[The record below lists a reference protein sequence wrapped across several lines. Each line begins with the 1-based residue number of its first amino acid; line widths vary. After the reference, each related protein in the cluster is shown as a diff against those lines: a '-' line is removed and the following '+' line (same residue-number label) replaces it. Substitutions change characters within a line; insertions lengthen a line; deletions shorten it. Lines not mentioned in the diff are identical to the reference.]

1 MEDLQETIDIAQKAG
16 IKEDKIIL
24 DPGIGFA
31 KTYEQNLI
39 MLKNLSSLHKLN
51 FPLLLGASRKSVVGL
66 TLDLPADERVE
77 GTITTSIM
85 AVLADYDFVRVHDI
99 KENLRAIKMA
109 EAIKY
114 AGGNF

>member
-1 MEDLQETIDIAQKAG
+1 M
-16 IKEDKIIL
+16 
-24 DPGIGFA
+24 
-31 KTYEQNLI
+31 
-39 MLKNLSSLHKLN
+39 
-51 FPLLLGASRKSVVGL
+51 VGL

-109 EAIKY
+109 ETIKY

>member
-1 MEDLQETIDIAQKAG
+1 
-16 IKEDKIIL
+16 
-24 DPGIGFA
+24 
-31 KTYEQNLI
+31 
-39 MLKNLSSLHKLN
+39 
-51 FPLLLGASRKSVVGL
+51 
-66 TLDLPADERVE
+66 
-77 GTITTSIM
+77 M